1 MNPNELQEMMQRA
14 QEMQS
19 KVGALQADLAGRSY
33 EASAGGGMVTATV
46 SGALRVLSIRIEA
59 SLAADDDR
67 TMIQDLTAAA
77 VNAALA
83 KAQDSANAEMQKMQT
98 AMLSGLSGLPG
109 MPGSGG

>member
-1 MNPNELQEMMQRA
+1 MQRA

-19 KVGALQADLAGRSY
+19 KVGALQSELANRNY
-33 EASAGGGMVTATV
+33 EASAGGGMGTATV

-83 KAQDSANAEMQKMQT
+83 KAQDAVNAEMQKMQST
-98 AMLSGLSGLPG
+98 MLAGLPG
-109 MPGSGG
+109 MPGAGS